1 MELKKLNTLTA
12 IKTPYDESGRF
23 DFHALDVLMEA
34 QIEGGVEGIIVG
46 GTTGEGHLMS
56 WPCHVMLIAHC
67 SKHFGDRIKIV
78 GNVGSNNTGE
88 AVYASQQGFA
98 VGMDAALHINPYYG
112 KTSEQGVIRHLE
124 EAMEHGPTFLY
135 NVPGRTGQDIE
146 PHIVEK
152 FADHP
157 HLVGVKECMGFDRIA
172 HYAKKNILC
181 WSGND
186 DDSFNTRHNAGG
198 QGVISVT
205 ANIVPGVMSKLMHGP
220 IDEELHGHVKELMGW
235 LFTEPNPICVNV
247 NDDGSVQT
255 VFRLRIFLALRTSYH
270 KEILEKIGLENLPAG
285 VTEIRVME
293 DLDFIVE
300 CIKNDAHV
308 HKTINFATHH
318 HHHRITEKSLKVS
331 LESRA

>member
-1 MELKKLNTLTA
+1 MNTLTA

-186 DDSFNTRHNAGG
+186 DDSFDTRHNAGG

-235 LFTEPNPICVNV
+235 LFAEPNPICVNTMLMMM
-247 NDDGSVQT
+247 GLCKP
-255 VFRLRIFLALRTSYH
+255 VFRLPYLPCSKEHRIKG

-293 DLDFIVE
+293 DSDFI
-300 CIKNDAHV
+300 ALPMH
-308 HKTINFATHH
+308 
-318 HHHRITEKSLKVS
+318 
-331 LESRA
+331 